1 MKNIRQS
8 FFYKKRYLFFS
19 VFVLFVF
26 LSPNY
31 VFSETKKVVIIR
43 YPIQKMHFKALMEKF
58 KKVMEVRG
66 YIDGQNIE
74 YIDILTSTADKKS
87 IPEVIEAVN
96 KYKDSADLFLTCG
109 WVSLYAREILKKTDK
124 PQVFAPVLESVA
136 LKILPSV
143 TSKPETN
150 ITGIYLMYPPE
161 KILRITRLIMPNL
174 KKYGY
179 IYDSGIPAD
188 LNYKIA
194 FETLNEQKKYG
205 IDIKYIDIASGME
218 NVVKSIKDEKIEAMG
233 YIVGGF
239 IHKEELARANIP
251 VISAFTLDIDEK
263 YIEKNLDE
271 NDNIIAG
278 LFNPFIYAGER
289 AGHLA
294 ADIFDQKRKINDII
308 PEKSKQ
314 LFFVNLKAAKKFNIF
329 ISFRALENIDVV
341 IK

>member
-1 MKNIRQS
+1 MKNIKR
-8 FFYKKRYLFFS
+8 FFYNKNFLLFFI
-19 VFVLFVF
+19 FFAFILLFP
-26 LSPNY
+26 LQ
-31 VFSETKKVVIIR
+31 VFSQSKKVVIIR
-43 YPIQKMHFKALMEKF
+43 YPIETMHFRSLVEKF
-58 KKVMEVRG
+58 KKRMTASG
-66 YIDGQNIE
+66 YIEGNNIE
-74 YIDILTSTADKKS
+74 YIDILTLTAGQQS

-124 PQVFAPVLESVA
+124 PQIFAPVLESVA
-136 LKILPSV
+136 LKLLPSV
-143 TSKPETN
+143 ASMPETN
-150 ITGIYLMYPPE
+150 LTGIYLMYQPE

-194 FETLNEQKKYG
+194 FETLNEKEKYG

-218 NVVKSIKDEKIEAMG
+218 NVVQSIKDEKIEAMG

-278 LFNPFIYAGER
+278 LFNPFTYAGER
-289 AGHLA
+289 AGIMA
-294 ADIFDQKRKINDII
+294 ADIFDQKRKINNII

-329 ISFRALENIDVV
+329 ISFRALENIDIVV
-341 IK
+341 K